1 MNQNKKAFI
10 TAEITGAAYDLGMSP
25 YLPITSQQIIDEAVR
40 SYEAGASVAHIHTRN
55 ASVGES
61 DGDMA
66 RICEIV
72 GGILR
77 RCDVIV
83 CIGSGGSQWMSLEER
98 LMPISELQPE
108 IADCNVGLMNAASS
122 GITEKNSDRHGFEK
136 SDLRKAKG
144 CAFTDIC
151 ANMETF
157 MRVMKA
163 NETCP
168 EFEIYDPS
176 MLNNVTCF
184 VKSGIV
190 KPPVYL
196 QFVLGA
202 QGGVAASVKNLL
214 FLKETADL
222 LLGKGNYIWC
232 AGGVGRQQ
240 MAMAAAALAM
250 GGNVRVGLGDS
261 LYLRSRVLA
270 QSNAEQVTA
279 VRSVADALDIELATP
294 AEVRGI
300 LGLKGSHR
308 VVLP

>member
-40 SYEAGASVAHIHTRN
+40 SYEAGASVAHIHTRT
-55 ASVGES
+55 ASVGGP
-61 DGDMA
+61 DGDVA

-83 CIGSGGSQWMSLEER
+83 CVGSGGSQTMSPEER
-98 LMPISELQPE
+98 LKPIAQLQPE
-108 IADCNVGLMNAASS
+108 IADCNVGPMNAGSS
-122 GITEKNSDRHGFEK
+122 GITEKNSDRRGLEK
-136 SDLRKAKG
+136 LNLRKARRG
-144 CAFTDIC
+144 AFTDVC

-157 MRVMKA
+157 MRLMEA
-163 NETCP
+163 NETRP

-176 MLNNVTCF
+176 MLNNVTCL
-184 VKSGIV
+184 VKSGLV

-222 LLGKGNYIWC
+222 LLGDGNYIWC

-308 VVLP
+308 VILP